1 MIIDYQVIDNFLPK
15 DLFTQIKENVVDN
28 EGFPWYHT
36 RYISTAN
43 TPSNTEHSYFCH
55 GVFKDN
61 KVHSELFQILELV
74 LHRLPNFNVLQRIK
88 INFYIPCPIVED
100 HEKHR
105 DLKIP
110 HQSAILS
117 LNTCN
122 GYTRLHDG
130 TKVDSVANR
139 LLLFD
144 GSKLHNSTSTSDYGL
159 PKGRFNI
166 NFNYFPKNLIYQP
179 RT

>member
-1 MIIDYQVIDNFLPK
+1 MIIDYQVIDNFLPQ
-15 DLFTQIKENVVDN
+15 DLFTQIKEFIIDN
-28 EGFPWYHT
+28 GDFPWYHNK
-36 RYISTAN
+36 YIT
-43 TPSNTEHSYFCH
+43 TVGKTSNTEFSYFYH
-55 GVFKDN
+55 GVYKDN
-61 KVHSELFQILELV
+61 RPYSNLYDTLQPV
-74 LHRLPNFNVLQRIK
+74 LSKLPIAALQRIK
-88 INFYIPCPIVED
+88 VNFYIPCPIVED

-105 DLKIP
+105 DLPIP

-122 GYTRLHDG
+122 GYTKLDDG

-144 GSKLHNSTSTSDYGL
+144 GSKLHNSTTTSDYSL

-166 NFNYFPKNLIYQP
+166 NFNYFP
-179 RT
+179 T

>member
-1 MIIDYQVIDNFLPK
+1 MLQPVLDKLP
-15 DLFTQIKENVVDN
+15 I
-28 EGFPWYHT
+28 
-36 RYISTAN
+36 AA
-43 TPSNTEHSYFCH
+43 
-55 GVFKDN
+55 
-61 KVHSELFQILELV
+61 
-74 LHRLPNFNVLQRIK
+74 LQRIK
-88 INFYIPCPIVED
+88 VNFYIPCPIVED

-105 DLKIP
+105 DLPIP

-122 GYTRLHDG
+122 GYTKLDDG

-144 GSKLHNSTSTSDYGL
+144 GSKLHNSTTTSDYSL

-166 NFNYFPKNLIYQP
+166 NFNYFP
-179 RT
+179 T